1 MGSAREVKNRI
12 KSVKNI
18 AQITR
23 ALEAVSASRVRRAQ
37 ERVLASRNY
46 AEKAWEILLNV
57 NAASKGNPQHPMLAQ
72 REEISA
78 VLLVVITSDRG
89 LAGSYNTNVLRV
101 AERFAQR
108 LGKPVKYLA
117 IGRKGRDTL
126 FRQGKDV
133 IAEFSDMPADP
144 TVSDVSAI
152 ARLCM
157 EEFLS
162 GNVDEV
168 LIAYT
173 DFINMLTQS
182 PVVLGWL
189 PLTPDTVANQ
199 VAAEHVK
206 AVPQI
211 STGTLSYEY
220 EPSPEAVVTEIV
232 PRFTELQ
239 LYQALL
245 EAQASEH
252 AARMTAMRNATD
264 NASGL
269 VDDLTLEYN
278 KARQAAITNEILD
291 IVGGASALEATL
303 KAKAASKSALQAQ
316 AVINTPNV
324 ARPMADVA
332 PVVESVGD
340 AYVSQSEPAVAK
352 QSAAKPKKAT
362 PATAAV
368 DDLTKLEGVGK
379 KMSQALINGG
389 FDSFEKI
396 ANASETDLRQAIEA
410 AGMKLAPSLGTW
422 AEQAKL
428 AAIGDWNALQQLQDG
443 LKGGRRVDGD

>member
-72 REEISA
+72 REEVNS

-108 LGKPVKYLA
+108 LGKPVKYVA

-144 TVSDVSAI
+144 TVADVSAI

-162 GNVDEV
+162 GRVDEV

-206 AVPQI
+206 AVPQV

-252 AARMTAMRNATD
+252 AARMTAMHSATD
-264 NASGL
+264 NASTL
-269 VDDLTLEYN
+269 VEDLTLEYN

-303 KAKAASKSALQAQ
+303 KAKAKGKK
-316 AVINTPNV
+316 
-324 ARPMADVA
+324 DVA
-332 PVVESVGD
+332 AALLAATLSNGNGASQAKAEKIKAD
-340 AYVSQSEPAVAK
+340 AAQKAE
-352 QSAAKPKKAT
+352 AKPKLAV
-362 PATAAV
+362 ATAEA

-379 KMSQALINGG
+379 KMSAALIAGG

-396 ANASETDLRQAIEA
+396 ANASEDALRQAIEA

-422 AEQAKL
+422 PEQAKL
-428 AAIGDWNALQQLQDG
+428 AAAGDWDALETLQNS
-443 LKGGRRVDGD
+443 LQGGRRVDGD